1 MKTCPPKKLNSL
13 HSQEGGTVSEQI
25 TNKQKTFRQKKKEI
39 NTCCNTHVSHLGVIY
54 FYKNNLEGILSK
66 DCLICTRKF

>member
-13 HSQEGGTVSEQI
+13 HSQEGGTVSEQKN
-25 TNKQKTFRQKKKEI
+25 NKKKTSQQKKEI

>member
-1 MKTCPPKKLNSL
+1 MKTCPPPQKNNNNLDSWEGVLNKKK
-13 HSQEGGTVSEQI
+13 H
-25 TNKQKTFRQKKKEI
+25 TNKKER